1 MVTGQ
6 TSTLE
11 VAKGVG
17 LSGDGPMP
25 RQYPLWVK
33 NRHRTASV
41 QCPLYPQKRT
51 LVELV
56 VMSALCQK
64 QTLCSA
70 AIHGDFRTH
79 PVGR

>member
-33 NRHRTASV
+33 TDIA
-41 QCPLYPQKRT
+41 P
-51 LVELV
+51 
-56 VMSALCQK
+56 
-64 QTLCSA
+64 
-70 AIHGDFRTH
+70 H
-79 PVGR
+79 PSNVRFTPKSGHWLSWS